1 MGLLLLHVR
10 KESCAFVELSE
21 RMVVP

>member
-10 KESCAFVELSE
+10 KESCAFVEPSE